1 MVNRFPEGKLSPLS
15 GLLTNLNKTI
25 PTTATENLIP
35 HAIEIVKDRAQEAM
49 GKIDYFLKVQIKKNE
64 KLQALLIDLEGV
76 LDNITA
82 KRLRKKILMAVKKG
96 RLDIGLDFKNVR
108 YINPAALNIIFN
120 KKIGSILEKYGIK
133 IRLYNI
139 EASVRE
145 NILELV
151 GEMKSYF
158 EICETAPAAA
168 A

>member
-1 MVNRFPEGKLSPLS
+1 
-15 GLLTNLNKTI
+15 
-25 PTTATENLIP
+25 
-35 HAIEIVKDRAQEAM
+35 
-49 GKIDYFLKVQIKKNE
+49 
-64 KLQALLIDLEGV
+64 
-76 LDNITA
+76 
-82 KRLRKKILMAVKKG
+82 MAVKKG
-96 RLDIGLDFKNVR
+96 RIDIGLDFKNVR